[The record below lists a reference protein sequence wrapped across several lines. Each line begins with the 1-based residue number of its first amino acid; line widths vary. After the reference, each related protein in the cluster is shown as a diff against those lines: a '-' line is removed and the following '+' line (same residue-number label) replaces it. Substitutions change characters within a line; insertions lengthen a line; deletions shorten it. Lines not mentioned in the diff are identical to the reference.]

1 MAADSAAGGFDGTS
15 NVLAGK
21 LFNIPVRGTH
31 AHAYVTSFTGAG
43 DLKDSRIASKD
54 DPSAVETGRKYQLD
68 GECTLKGRELL
79 VMFTSRE
86 RHEMEEGNSHFL
98 EFRFAIA

>member
-1 MAADSAAGGFDGTS
+1 MTTLSGGFDGTS

-54 DPSAVETGRKYQLD
+54 DPSSVETGLARIINILD
-68 GECTLKGRELL
+68 LYKEL
-79 VMFTSRE
+79 
-86 RHEMEEGNSHFL
+86 H
-98 EFRFAIA
+98 I